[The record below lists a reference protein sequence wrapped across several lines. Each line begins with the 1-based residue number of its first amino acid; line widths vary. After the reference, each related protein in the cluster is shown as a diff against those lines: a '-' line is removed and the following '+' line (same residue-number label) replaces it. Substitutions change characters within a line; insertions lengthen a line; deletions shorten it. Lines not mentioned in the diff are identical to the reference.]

1 MKESAGGGLFLRRIC
16 YSHPV
21 LKAFERTKQ
30 KMYKRYERTTWSLE
44 ALPKGIS
51 FEEYL
56 NWREGAS
63 QARDKYIK
71 GELTKEEAL
80 KIIEDKD

>member
-1 MKESAGGGLFLRRIC
+1 
-16 YSHPV
+16 
-21 LKAFERTKQ
+21 
-30 KMYKRYERTTWSLE
+30 MYKRYERTTWSLE

-56 NWREGAS
+56 NWRAGAS

-71 GELTKEEAL
+71 GELTQEEAL
-80 KIIEDKD
+80 KIIEVKD